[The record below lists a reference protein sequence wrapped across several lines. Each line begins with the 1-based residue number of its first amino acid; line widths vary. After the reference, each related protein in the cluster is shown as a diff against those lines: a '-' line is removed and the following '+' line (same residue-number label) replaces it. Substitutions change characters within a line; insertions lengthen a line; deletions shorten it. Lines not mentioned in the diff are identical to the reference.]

1 MFTIAL
7 IAEQIC
13 EVRTMPNYT
22 IDDICKELAQ
32 IVGFPCIF
40 REVEEI
46 MLHRC
51 NDCGDGIPD
60 SECWKRYFDMKFSDA
75 GED

>member
-1 MFTIAL
+1 
-7 IAEQIC
+7 
-13 EVRTMPNYT
+13 MPNYT

-32 IVGFPCIF
+32 LIGIPCIF
-40 REVEEI
+40 ESAEEI

-51 NDCGDGIPD
+51 KDCGDGIPD

-75 GED
+75 DAGEIANCIEFRKRMKR